1 MMVDMVLPLRVGLQ
15 QRIFPSYRSAFFDSL
30 AAACGDGLSV
40 FAGQPLPS
48 ESVQCGDHLEE
59 ACLVLERNIHY
70 FAGRFYLYR
79 QPALQDWLAKWN
91 PQVLVAEVNPRN
103 LSLPAAIRWMHRHN
117 RRVIGWGLGAPA
129 NQGIS
134 SYLQHANW
142 RRFIHQF
149 DNLVTYSQK
158 GAAEYITAGFEK
170 TNIIVAPN
178 AVAPRQRFPMPQRPQ
193 EFSTRPVVLFVGR
206 LQDRKKVDN
215 LIRACAALP
224 PGLQPDLWIVGDGPA
239 RNGLEL
245 LAGKIYPSAEFTGA
259 RHGKELQPFFL
270 KADLFVLPGTG
281 GLAIQQAMSYG
292 LPVIAAEAD
301 GTQQDLVRPT
311 NGWQIPPGN
320 LARLT
325 ETLSSA
331 LSDVTRLRQ
340 MGKDSYQIVHD
351 EINVETMVKM
361 FIKALSVD
369 I

>member
-224 PGLQPDLWIVGDGPA
+224 PGLQPDVCCMTREQIDGFLVEDSDSHF
-239 RNGLEL
+239 LEDSQC
-245 LAGKIYPSAEFTGA
+245 GMVD
-259 RHGKELQPFFL
+259 LQ
-270 KADLFVLPGTG
+270 DLRFIKKPEPGC
-281 GLAIQQAMSYG
+281 A
-292 LPVIAAEAD
+292 VIARCCVHRIPFSIRHR
-301 GTQQDLVRPT
+301 DLILAQRVR
-311 NGWQIPPGN
+311 
-320 LARLT
+320 
-325 ETLSSA
+325 
-331 LSDVTRLRQ
+331 
-340 MGKDSYQIVHD
+340 
-351 EINVETMVKM
+351 
-361 FIKALSVD
+361 
-369 I
+369 